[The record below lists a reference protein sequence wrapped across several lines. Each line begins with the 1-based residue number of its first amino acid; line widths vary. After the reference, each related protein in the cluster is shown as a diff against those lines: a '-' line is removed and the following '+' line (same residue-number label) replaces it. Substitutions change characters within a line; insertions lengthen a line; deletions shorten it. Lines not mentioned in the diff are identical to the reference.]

1 MMPNLR
7 FRLWREALPLLLLLG
22 FCALPLTAQAGKSWI
37 FFLNEKHSRTLDIQ
51 IDPYY
56 SAIGYGDVVS
66 NEEPTVL
73 DAHAEESIYG
83 HLLWHFFDP
92 DSVRLEVSANPLPIL
107 GAYLKRNRGA
117 FYRKAQVSDNFH
129 LIQAMTLGFPDPGAL
144 SIFFGNKAYIGDYET
159 GELTGVG
166 YGGILLSFGNYHVVN
181 NSLVADPWVEMET
194 KVKGGSFAEDRE
206 INFSFRVGARAHL
219 NQNIKHTVY
228 VAVKRDRVDRD
239 YFGWSPLKNS
249 ALEVRVDVNV
259 EDYKPS
265 RYLLLLGKKFPVR
278 DSRLVFSL
286 GLGVLRVAGSGYKG
300 LLANT
305 VAQESSWS
313 ILLRPNISF

>member
-1 MMPNLR
+1 MM
-7 FRLWREALPLLLLLG
+7 RLLISHTRMDAMLVLLAFCFCLSPLS
-22 FCALPLTAQAGKSWI
+22 AQAGKAWI
-37 FFLNEKHSRTLDIQ
+37 FFLNEQHSRTLDLQ

-56 SAIGYGDVVS
+56 SALGYGDMIS
-66 NEEPTVL
+66 DEEPTVL

-92 DSVRLEVSANPLPIL
+92 QSVRLEVSANPLPIL
-107 GAYLKRNRGA
+107 GVYLKRQRSD
-117 FYRKAQVSDNFH
+117 FYRKAQVNENFH
-129 LIQAMTLGFPDPGAL
+129 LIKAMTLGFPDPGAL

-166 YGGILLSFGNYHVVN
+166 YGGVLLSFGNYHVVN

-194 KVKGGSFAEDRE
+194 KLKGGSFAEDRE
-206 INFSFRVGARAHL
+206 INFSFRVGGRAHL

-228 VAVKRDRVDRD
+228 FAVKRDRVDRD

-259 EDYKPS
+259 EDYRPS
-265 RYLLLLGKKFPVR
+265 QYLVLLGKKFPVR

-286 GLGVLRVAGSGYKG
+286 GLGLLRVAGSGYKG
-300 LLANT
+300 ALANS
-305 VAQESSWS
+305 VAHKNSWS